1 MSQFKSRVNQP
12 TRLFIS
18 SQDDYNQYNTAGF
31 NQFTAR
37 FLTPVLNP
45 TKTQLLRATIPNA
58 TVNIPDY
65 MLMFWYYRLPTAT
78 TAPADTYLRCV
89 RLYPSTF
96 VPFNGYTTYSKNRY
110 FSDPT
115 DFVSALNT
123 AAAAGGDNGT
133 LNPYYVAGDISFSYN
148 SSTKQISFTGSGSGV
163 FYANAGWDDPFVLR
177 AQAGTGASGIMR
189 VPQYTNSPITNWYQ
203 QPTVPYYT
211 LNLRVGY
218 AMSGLVLFNPT
229 SLIGT
234 STTALYANNTNT
246 AIASGTAVPSE
257 SWPNLVYTGAITL
270 LSDIVAGSS
279 IGSNK
284 QQNLL
289 AIIPNNSAQ
298 LGVIQYVAATL
309 TWLDKIPQTIYECN
323 IQMFDE
329 NGQPF
334 NLPDNAVVN
343 VELGFAYD
351 C

>member
-18 SQDDYNQYNTAGF
+18 SSDDYNQSNTAGF
-31 NQFTAR
+31 SQFTAR

-58 TVNIPDY
+58 TVNLPDY
-65 MLMFWYYRLPTAT
+65 GLCFWYYRLPTAT
-78 TAPADTYLRCV
+78 TAPSVVYLYNV
-89 RLYPSTF
+89 RLYPSSF
-96 VPFNGYTTYSKNRY
+96 VPYAGYTTYSKNRY
-110 FSDPT
+110 FSDPN

-123 AAAAGGDNGT
+123 AAAAGGDNAT
-133 LNPYYVAGDISFSYN
+133 LNPWWSAGDISFSYN
-148 SSTKQISFTGSGSGV
+148 STTKQISFTGSGSAV
-163 FYANAGWDDPFVLR
+163 YYCNAGWNDPNVLL
-177 AQAGTGASGIMR
+177 AQAGGVPTGIIR
-189 VPQYTNSPITNWYQ
+189 VPQYTSSPTTNYYPQ
-203 QPTVPYYT
+203 SFIPQYT

-218 AMSGLVLFNPT
+218 AMSGQTIFNPAQT
-229 SLIGT
+229 IGT
-234 STTALYANNTNT
+234 SAVGAYANITNT
-246 AIASGTAVPSE
+246 TIASGTAVPPDSF
-257 SWPNLVYTGAITL
+257 PNLVYTGSITF

-323 IQMFDE
+323 VQMFDE
-329 NGQPF
+329 NGQPYV
-334 NLPDNAVVN
+334 LPDNAVVN